1 MGCVLWIQHLID
13 ILPEFLQSFIQYVNI
28 LDRVITVFDPIWRHD
43 SSLIY
48 AALRRN
54 VPNCYFHDYFSVLS
68 AVKSQFDPEAVVC
81 QCGADGLVGDPMAT
95 YNLTLHG
102 LGRCV
107 EWLMDW
113 QLPTLL
119 TGGGEA

>member
-1 MGCVLWIQHLID
+1 MIVVCYDHAGEMSHFMI
-13 ILPEFLQSFIQYVNI
+13 
-28 LDRVITVFDPIWRHD
+28 
-43 SSLIY
+43 
-48 AALRRN
+48 
-54 VPNCYFHDYFSVLS
+54 CYFHDYFSVLS

-119 TGGGEA
+119 TGGGEG